1 MKASFVLGRIFG
13 IEIRIHYSW
22 FFILIFLSWSL
33 AVAYFPQSDITSGLS
48 VTSYWI
54 LGIVASLSLFLS
66 VLAHELGHSI
76 VARRNGIPVSN
87 ITLFL
92 FGGSANITREAQSSG
107 AEFRM
112 AVTGPMVSFGLAGL
126 FFTIYA
132 GLGGVSGGLTAIMLY
147 LAQVNLILGI
157 FNLLPGFPLD
167 GGRVFKAIVWQL
179 TKNEKQ
185 ATRIAASSGQV
196 MAYMMIFGGVALAFV
211 VGISGLWLALIG
223 WFLASAATASYQ
235 QTIVSEVISGVRV
248 RDVANQAV
256 INVGPE
262 ISGEQALAAMSRH
275 SQRAL
280 PVVIGGRLVGL
291 ITLADLKHIS
301 LHDGS
306 SVTVEQIMTPLEK
319 LSTLNPDD
327 DMSKALQIL
336 TESGYN
342 QLPVIEEGR
351 VSGLLTRSDIIN
363 FIQIHSDIRR

>member
-1 MKASFVLGRIFG
+1 
-13 IEIRIHYSW
+13 
-22 FFILIFLSWSL
+22 
-33 AVAYFPQSDITSGLS
+33 
-48 VTSYWI
+48 
-54 LGIVASLSLFLS
+54 
-66 VLAHELGHSI
+66 
-76 VARRNGIPVSN
+76 
-87 ITLFL
+87 
-92 FGGSANITREAQSSG
+92 
-107 AEFRM
+107 
-112 AVTGPMVSFGLAGL
+112 
-126 FFTIYA
+126 
-132 GLGGVSGGLTAIMLY
+132 
-147 LAQVNLILGI
+147 LGI